1 MSEDAPPEKVDAAKL
16 LDGYMLDTTEFN
28 AVAKGYVPISAF
40 AGRRLFATHVQLDE
54 LDKTP
59 CERLRAELRASFEEV
74 AAESLPT
81 ESAVFDV
88 SKWDKAKWPDN
99 NSVFDKMLASL
110 ETREKTNEKRHQNRL
125 SDLLIAETAI
135 RNDLILVS
143 GDANL
148 RAVTI
153 EFGGRAIERA
163 QLS

>member
-1 MSEDAPPEKVDAAKL
+1 MMVEAASAKL

-28 AVAKGYVPISAF
+28 AVAKGHVPISAF

-59 CERLRAELRASFEEV
+59 CEQLRAELRASFQEV
-74 AAESLPT
+74 AAERLPT

-88 SKWDKAKWPDN
+88 SRWDQAKWPAND
-99 NSVFDKMLASL
+99 SVFDKMFASL
-110 ETREKTNEKRHQNRL
+110 EARDKTSEKRHLNRL
-125 SDLLIAETAI
+125 CDILIAETAI
-135 RNDLILVS
+135 RNGLILVS

-153 EFGGRAIERA
+153 EFGGCAIERA
-163 QLS
+163 QWS